1 MTTYIHHIMPT
12 LREAFLSQITRTD
25 GRISP
30 RSLKYSYFSKHNITH
45 LWDHFD
51 HIGFDPGFKKGST
64 SNGEQEK

>member
-30 RSLKYSYFSKHNITH
+30 RSLKYDYFV
-45 LWDHFD
+45 L
-51 HIGFDPGFKKGST
+51 
-64 SNGEQEK
+64 